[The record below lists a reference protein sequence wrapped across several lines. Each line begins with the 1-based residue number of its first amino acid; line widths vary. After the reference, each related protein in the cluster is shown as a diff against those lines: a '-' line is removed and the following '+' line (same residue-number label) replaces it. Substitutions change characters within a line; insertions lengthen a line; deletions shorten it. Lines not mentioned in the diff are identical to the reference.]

1 MDRKRNRRASEIT
14 RKADKYWVPIVAKT
28 IDLLD
33 CFGSEMES
41 LTLEEVVQRT
51 GIAHT
56 TAYRILHTLVSRD
69 YLRQSG
75 RLYRVN
81 RLRKRL
87 KLGFANLSKRISLA
101 VEIERSLEKATA
113 AAGIDLLVWD
123 NDRNAESAIKN
134 AEAMVENKVD
144 IGIEFQ
150 LFEHVA
156 PVIADTF
163 SRSGIPL
170 ISVVNPHHGTLYF
183 GVDNYRAG
191 FSAGMALAKYASKY
205 WGGQPDALL
214 LLESP
219 RAGRTVQ
226 SRLVGVVRGIE
237 ERLGPMSEG
246 FVQHIDGGGDKASSK
261 SAIGTFLR
269 RRSRK
274 KVLIAGI
281 NDESAIGAIEASQ
294 QASGAIEVAI
304 VGHGGSPEIIE
315 IISDPDSHCIGT
327 VSFRAEL
334 YGPGLVSF
342 VVPTLQGRSATPV
355 HYIPHEFVGK
365 ERLRKSGN

>member
-1 MDRKRNRRASEIT
+1 MDRKRNRRASETT
-14 RKADKYWVPIVAKT
+14 RKTDKYWVPIVAKT

-51 GIAHT
+51 SIPHT

-87 KLGFANLSKRISLA
+87 KLGFANLSKHISLA

-191 FSAGMALAKYASKY
+191 FSAGMALAKYASRY

-237 ERLGPMSEG
+237 ERLGPMAEE

-261 SAIGTFLR
+261 SAVGSFLR
-269 RRSRK
+269 RRSHK

-294 QASGAIEVAI
+294 QASGAGELAV
-304 VGHGGSPEIIE
+304 VGHGGSPEIID
-315 IISDPDSHCIGT
+315 IINDPDSQCIGT

-342 VVPTLQGRSATPV
+342 VVPTLQERSATPV

-365 ERLRKSGN
+365 ERLRKSGD